1 MNDQTVIKPIMK
13 KLKHHVDAY
22 IKLLTKGHFAEVIDV
37 YYHPEITQIENYD
50 PPVVGKERLRQIELD
65 NLDRIAQVNCK
76 VLSYAVNEKN
86 GLVMG
91 EMYIEFTSK
100 RLGKMLLEEAFV
112 QKWKDGKILYKR
124 FYYKD
129 FQHLLGFNNT
139 F

>member
-1 MNDQTVIKPIMK
+1 MNDQTVIKPIIK

-22 IKLLTKGHFAEVIDV
+22 IKLLTKGHFAEVIDL
-37 YYHPEITQIENYD
+37 YYHHDITQIENYD
-50 PPVVGKERLRQIELD
+50 PPIVGRERLRQIELD

-112 QKWKDGKILYKR
+112 QKWEDGKILYQR

-139 F
+139 